1 MKNNVLMMDM
11 KNIVL
16 KQMKKLEKKDQK
28 YRKEFMMI
36 KNTSKQIILQK
47 FYKIKVVYIKLK
59 QIQQN
64 LD

>member
-1 MKNNVLMMDM
+1 MMDM

-36 KNTSKQIILQK
+36 KNINKQIILQK

>member
-1 MKNNVLMMDM
+1 MMDM

>member
-1 MKNNVLMMDM
+1 MMDM

-16 KQMKKLEKKDQK
+16 KQMKKLGKKDQK

-36 KNTSKQIILQK
+36 KNINKQIILQK

-59 QIQQN
+59 PIQQN